1 MEKRD
6 KIFQKGKILELA
18 TKLYLENK
26 LKNIYPSANVY
37 FWEDWARKNGFDP
50 MDIGIDLVVEV
61 GEELWGVQSKN
72 WKNQVDWND
81 LSTFFT
87 SLQVYRFKRGILVVM
102 SGLTSVAKRNPDK
115 LPIKIDVI
123 VVRNNLEF
131 EPFLKKAENIILGV
145 PQQNSTSYQQK
156 QQQTTSSYQQNQ
168 QEEKKIYTTP
178 YRVILTSPKPQNLS
192 ASTPQQKSEV
202 KEKLAE
208 DKILDYLLYFVIFG
222 ISALFG
228 FVSVFVFEPSEF
240 EPSKVFGEAFFEK
253 PSKYSKVFLEFLIIH
268 FYINCVFLPIG
279 LIIKLKPKSIFSI
292 FWKIIGSCLASCG
305 AIFHLDFISFFLG
318 ALLGSV
324 VFSIFDVI
332 F

>member
-6 KIFQKGKILELA
+6 KISQKGKILELA

-26 LKNIYPSANVY
+26 LKNVYPSANVY
-37 FWEDWARKNGFDP
+37 FWGDWARKNGFDP
-50 MDIGIDLVVEV
+50 TDIGIDLVVEV
-61 GEELWGVQSKN
+61 GGELWGVQSKN

-87 SLQVYRFKRGILVVM
+87 SLQVYRFKRGILVVR
-102 SGLTSVAKRNPDK
+102 SGLTSVAKRNLDK

-145 PQQNSTSYQQK
+145 PQQNTTSYQQK

-178 YRVILTSPKPQNLS
+178 YRVILTSPQPQNLS
-192 ASTPQQKSEV
+192 ASTHQQKSEV
-202 KEKLAE
+202 KEEPAE
-208 DKILDYLLYFVIFG
+208 DKMDKIWDYFLLYFVILFP
-222 ISALFG
+222 AVFG
-228 FVSVFVFEPSEF
+228 FVSVFVFGPSEVSSL
-240 EPSKVFGEAFFEK
+240 EKSPKYGEVF
-253 PSKYSKVFLEFLIIH
+253 VEFLIIYFIINYVFSLFH
-268 FYINCVFLPIG
+268 F
-279 LIIKLKPKSIFSI
+279 IIDELKSKSIFSI
-292 FWKIIGSCLASCG
+292 FWIIIDSCFVSC
-305 AIFHLDFISFFLG
+305 AYFIFGLISFFLG
-318 ALLGSV
+318 TLLGLI

>member
-26 LKNIYPSANVY
+26 LKNVYTSANVY

-61 GEELWGVQSKN
+61 GGELWGVQSKN

-87 SLQVYRFKRGILVVM
+87 SLQVYRFKRGILVVR
-102 SGLTSVAKRNPDK
+102 SGLTSVAKRNLDK

-145 PQQNSTSYQQK
+145 PKQNTTSYQQK

-178 YRVILTSPKPQNLS
+178 YRIILTSPQPQNLS

-202 KEKLAE
+202 KEEPAKNEFLS
-208 DKILDYLLYFVIFG
+208 YLLYFVIFG
-222 ISALFG
+222 IPALFG
-228 FVSVFVFEPSEF
+228 FVSVFVFEPSEIF
-240 EPSKVFGEAFFEK
+240 SFEK
-253 PSKYSKVFLEFLIIH
+253 LPKHREAFLEFLKIYFIIN
-268 FYINCVFLPIG
+268 YVFFLIG
-279 LIIKLKPKSIFSI
+279 LIIELKPKSIFSI
-292 FWKIIGSCLASCG
+292 FGIIILSCITSCA
-305 AIFHLDFISFFLG
+305 AIFSFEFISFYLG
-318 ALLGSV
+318 ALLGLI

>member
-61 GEELWGVQSKN
+61 GEELWVVQSKN

-102 SGLTSVAKRNPDK
+102 SGLTSVAKRNLDK

-145 PQQNSTSYQQK
+145 PQQNTTSYQQK

-178 YRVILTSPKPQNLS
+178 YRVTLTSPPNLS

-202 KEKLAE
+202 KEEPAE
-208 DKILDYLLYFVIFG
+208 DKILAYILLFLLFIFPAVFCFV
-222 ISALFG
+222 SG
-228 FVSVFVFEPSEF
+228 FVFGPSE
-240 EPSKVFGEAFFEK
+240 VFSLEK
-253 PSKYSKVFLEFLIIH
+253 PLPPKHREAFLEFLKIH
-268 FYINCVFLPIG
+268 FIINCVIFL
-279 LIIKLKPKSIFSI
+279 LFFIIELKPKSIFSI
-292 FWKIIGSCLASCG
+292 FGIIIVSCLASCG
-305 AIFHLDFISFFLG
+305 AILFLDFISFFLG
-318 ALLGSV
+318 ALLGSI

>member
-26 LKNIYPSANVY
+26 LKNVYPSANVY

-61 GEELWGVQSKN
+61 GGELWGVQSKN

-87 SLQVYRFKRGILVVM
+87 SLQVYRFKKGILVVR
-102 SGLTSVAKRNPDK
+102 SGLTSVAKRNIDK

-145 PQQNSTSYQQK
+145 QKQNTTSYQQK
-156 QQQTTSSYQQNQ
+156 QQQTTSSYQRNQ

-178 YRVILTSPKPQNLS
+178 YRVTLTSPPNLS
-192 ASTPQQKSEV
+192 TSTPQQKSEV
-202 KEKLAE
+202 KEKPAE

-222 ISALFG
+222 IPALFG
-228 FVSVFVFEPSEF
+228 FVSVFVFGPSE
-240 EPSKVFGEAFFEK
+240 VFSFEK
-253 PSKYSKVFLEFLIIH
+253 LPKHREAFLEFFKIKFI
-268 FYINCVFLPIG
+268 INCVFFLIG
-279 LIIKLKPKSIFSI
+279 LIIELKPKSIFSI
-292 FWKIIGSCLASCG
+292 FGIIIGSCLCSL
-305 AIFHLDFISFFLG
+305 FFDFISFFLG
-318 ALLGSV
+318 ATLGLI
-324 VFSIFDVI
+324 VFSILGILGIIVFPIFDVI